1 MQGRGGEAGR
11 RPGGGAAETGGAR
24 LPARRAGG
32 LRPVCLRLL
41 QRWRGGAK
49 NSPVFLIPGMVES
62 NNSIKQN
69 RNRKLHQHIN
79 SEDCHALCK
88 KEFLIDLLSTENVG
102 CRHRTGWEKKCDRC
116 TGADDRKGYRIM
128 RHTPRR
134 LQHCK
139 SI

>member
-1 MQGRGGEAGR
+1 MHRKWEKLGICCRDNLGAFAVGRIFGRAGVGAGRGGGPQGRGGVAGR
-11 RPGGGAAETGGAR
+11 RPGGGAAEMGGAR

-69 RNRKLHQHIN
+69 RTVN
-79 SEDCHALCK
+79 
-88 KEFLIDLLSTENVG
+88 
-102 CRHRTGWEKKCDRC
+102 C
-116 TGADDRKGYRIM
+116 T
-128 RHTPRR
+128 
-134 LQHCK
+134 